1 MKRLQTISILAM
13 ILFGTLRLSA
23 ADSYTAEPAS
33 ATPAQPWAEDV
44 LDLWKTIP
52 IQDGGR
58 LKPLDTFAAF
68 KMLKLHGKR
77 TMRLTDAGT
86 TIKLSPI
93 EWLLDCLFRPDTA
106 VKYPTFTVDNSSVIV
121 AIGLS
126 PHKKKRSRYSYTEL
140 EPGIERLF
148 ELAGQYSE
156 IDVQQRNG
164 LQTMTVNLASNINDF
179 EFLLH
184 YFDFARIPLSLSATD
199 LSPNAGASLMTTDAL
214 QMLPALRKIYLEGQ
228 SRDPGS
234 TSPVVES
241 LSQILH
247 YADTSIGLALLPPPE
262 TDMLEWRT
270 PGQLIRQA
278 FQDPL
283 PASEHELLQALAE
296 LPATAE
302 MPNQFKEQSQ
312 KFHGLITE
320 RAEARSEYSKI
331 RLEVAFYKGKYFH
344 YSLCLY
350 VLSFLCIALSWL
362 GSGDSRGSRV
372 LTRATI
378 VLIALPLILHIIGIV
393 LRCIIRGRPPVSTLY
408 ETILFISAIAVLAAL
423 LMEYMNR
430 QRIALAMAS
439 LLGIGG
445 MFLANKYE
453 VKEAVDTMPSLV
465 AVLDTNFWLSTH
477 VTTVT
482 IGYAAGLLA
491 AAIAHVYVLAKLFG
505 LKRQEPE
512 FFRSLTRM
520 VYGVVCF
527 GLLFSFTGTVLGGIW
542 ANDSWGRFWG
552 WDPKEN
558 GALMI
563 VLWNLII
570 LHARMG
576 GYIRESGIHTF
587 AVFGGMIVAFS
598 WWGVNLL
605 GVGLHSYGFTSGVF
619 RALVIFWCIEGGI
632 ILLGFIAWLRSQS
645 AQMERQ

>member
-1 MKRLQTISILAM
+1 MKRLQTISMFAM
-13 ILFGTLRLSA
+13 TLLVALQVSA
-23 ADSYTAEPAS
+23 ADSALPA
-33 ATPAQPWAEDV
+33 PVQPWSDDV
-44 LDLWKTIP
+44 VDLWKTIP

-77 TMRLTDAGT
+77 TMRLVHAGA
-86 TIKLSPI
+86 TIKLSPV
-93 EWLLDCLFRPDTA
+93 EWLLDCLFRRDTA
-106 VKYPTFTVDNSSVIV
+106 VTHPTFTVDNSSVIV

-126 PHKKKRSRYSYTEL
+126 PHEKKRSRYSYTEL
-140 EPGIERLF
+140 EPGIGRLF
-148 ELAGQYSE
+148 ELAEQYSE
-156 IDVQQRNG
+156 IDAQQRNG
-164 LQTMTVNLASNINDF
+164 LQTMTVNLANNVNDF

-184 YFDFARIPLSLSATD
+184 YFDFARIPLNLSAAD
-199 LSPNAGASLMTTDAL
+199 LSPNAEGPLMTTDAL
-214 QMLPALRKIYLEGQ
+214 QMLPALRQIYLEGQ
-228 SRDPGS
+228 SRDPGA
-234 TSPVVES
+234 TNPVVES

-247 YADTSIGLALLPPPE
+247 YADTSIALALLPPPD
-262 TDMLEWRT
+262 TDLLEWRT

-278 FQDPL
+278 FQGPL
-283 PASEHELLQALAE
+283 PASELELLQALADLE
-296 LPATAE
+296 KTAGTPAL
-302 MPNQFKEQSQ
+302 FKEQLQ
-312 KFHGLITE
+312 KFHGLVTE
-320 RAEARSEYSKI
+320 RAEARGEYGKI
-331 RLEVAFYKGKYFH
+331 RLEVAFYKGKYFY

-362 GSGDSRGSRV
+362 GSADSRSSRV
-372 LTRATI
+372 LTRAAI

-393 LRCIIRGRPPVSTLY
+393 LRCIVRSRPPVSTLY
-408 ETILFISAIAVLAAL
+408 ETIIFISAIAVIAAL

-430 QRIALAMAS
+430 QRIALALAS
-439 LLGIGG
+439 VLGVGG

-505 LKRQEPE
+505 FKRQEPE
-512 FFRSLTRM
+512 FFGSLTRM

-552 WDPKEN
+552 WGPKEN

-576 GYIRESGIHTF
+576 GYIREYGLHTF

-619 RALVIFWCIEGGI
+619 QTLVIFWCIEGGI
-632 ILLGFIAWLRSQS
+632 ILLGFVAWLRSQS
-645 AQMERQ
+645 VQIESD

>member
-1 MKRLQTISILAM
+1 MKRLQTIFMFATALLVA
-13 ILFGTLRLSA
+13 LQVSA
-23 ADSYTAEPAS
+23 ANSYTADNALPA
-33 ATPAQPWAEDV
+33 PAQPWPDDV
-44 LDLWKTIP
+44 VDLWKTIP

-77 TMRLTDAGT
+77 TMRLTDADA

-106 VKYPTFTVDNSSVIV
+106 VTYPTFTVDNSSVIV

-140 EPGIERLF
+140 QPGIERLF

-156 IDVQQRNG
+156 IDAQQRNG
-164 LQTMTVNLASNINDF
+164 LQTMTINLASNVNDF

-184 YFDFARIPLSLSATD
+184 YFDFARIPLPLSATD
-199 LSPNAGASLMTTDAL
+199 LSPNADDPLMATDAL
-214 QMLPALRKIYLEGQ
+214 QMLPTLRQIYLEEQ
-228 SRDPGS
+228 ARDPG
-234 TSPVVES
+234 TTGPVVES

-247 YADTSIGLALLPPPE
+247 YADTSIGLALLPPPD
-262 TDMLEWRT
+262 TDILEWRT

-278 FQDPL
+278 FQGPL
-283 PASEHELLQALAE
+283 PASELKLLRALAD
-296 LPATAE
+296 LPTTAAT
-302 MPNQFKEQSQ
+302 PDRFKEQLQ
-312 KFHGLITE
+312 KFHGLVTE

-331 RLEVAFYKGKYFH
+331 RLEVAFYKGKYFY

-362 GSGDSRGSRV
+362 GSAGGRSSRV
-372 LTRATI
+372 LTRAAI
-378 VLIALPLILHIIGIV
+378 VLVALPLLLHITGIV
-393 LRCIIRGRPPVSTLY
+393 LRCIIRSRPPVSTLY
-408 ETILFISAIAVLAAL
+408 ETILFISAIAVFAAL

-430 QRIALAMAS
+430 QRIALALAS
-439 LLGIGG
+439 VLGIGG

-453 VKEAVDTMPSLV
+453 IKEAVDTMPSLV

-491 AAIAHVYVLAKLFG
+491 AAIAHVYILAKLFG
-505 LKRQEPE
+505 LKRQKPE

-570 LHARMG
+570 LHSRMG
-576 GYIRESGIHTF
+576 GYIREYGLHTF

-605 GVGLHSYGFTSGVF
+605 GIGLHSYGFTSGVF
-619 RALVIFWCIEGGI
+619 RILLIFWCIEGGI
-632 ILLGFIAWLRSQS
+632 ILLGFVAWLRSQS
-645 AQMERQ
+645 VPIESE